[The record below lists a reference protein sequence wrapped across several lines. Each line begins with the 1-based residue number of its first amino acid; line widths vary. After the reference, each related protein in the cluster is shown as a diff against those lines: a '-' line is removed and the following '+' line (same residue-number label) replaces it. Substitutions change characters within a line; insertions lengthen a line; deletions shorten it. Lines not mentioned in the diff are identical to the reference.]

1 MVYMV
6 SGYRCLFATE
16 DDAADAVVVDAVAA
30 DNLVAA
36 VAAADDVV
44 VLGDVDAEVGG
55 TVGVV
60 VAGTAGNTEA
70 VRAVAS

>member
-1 MVYMV
+1 MV